1 MIVSVSNYFLTK
13 QEEGRKSRE
22 FQELEKIMASELSP
36 ALPVTPSTL
45 SVSRGMVRRRG
56 KVGVIASVLVILL
69 ATTIGGLWLIPWQQS
84 VVGTGEVIIFNPM
97 QRPQNIEAQ
106 IPAVLVDWFVQ
117 EGDTVK
123 KGEKIAQI
131 EDIDSKFLD
140 PNQAKRFQEQ
150 RQALQERLKA
160 AQERSANLKAQIV
173 ALTSSQSA
181 AVPTADERRKQARDR
196 LKAAEQVVIASTQ
209 SLNVAQQVASQAAE
223 ERFQQAQERIRQAR
237 QALIAAVEN
246 ARIETLN
253 LARIESLA
261 DKGLR
266 SEREREQA
274 QNSQKRT
281 ATEVERAKQS
291 LEIAKRDV
299 SVGALEQGRARLQV
313 TSAQADLSRAKAS
326 LEEVRRGTNVGDLD
340 FDKVKAD
347 TAATI
352 SSAKASLSSVD
363 ETIAGINNDLIKL
376 QVESG
381 NLDRRREQQFVL
393 APSAG
398 RVVRLMKAGAGE
410 TVKSGDVLAVL
421 APDTQE
427 QMVELFVTDNDAPFV
442 FGGAPV
448 RLQFAGWPALQ
459 WVGLGPAAAQG
470 TFAGRVKLVDAIDD
484 GKNRYRVVIEP
495 DYKAIKSGEEPAWP
509 TPNNRKPGEAL
520 TLRPG
525 AEASG
530 WIMLNRVSLGFELW
544 RQLNSFPPSINS
556 KVMKDKSGSDKQDGL
571 SESDDKEEKKP
582 KRKVKIK

>member
-1 MIVSVSNYFLTK
+1 
-13 QEEGRKSRE
+13 
-22 FQELEKIMASELSP
+22 MASELAP
-36 ALPVTPSTL
+36 ALPIAPPTL
-45 SVSRGMVRRRG
+45 SISRSMVRRRG
-56 KVGVIASVLVILL
+56 KVGVIASILVILL

-84 VVGTGEVIIFNPM
+84 VIGTGEVIIFDPM

-106 IPAVLVDWFVQ
+106 IPARLVDWFVQ

-140 PNQAKRFQEQ
+140 PDQAKRVAQQ
-150 RQALQERLKA
+150 RQTLQARLKA
-160 AQERSANLKAQIV
+160 AQNRSKSLQNQIV

-181 AVPTADERRKQARDR
+181 AVPTADERRKQAGDR
-196 LKAAEQVVIASTQ
+196 LQAAQQVVISATQ
-209 SLNVAQQVASQAAE
+209 SLNVAQQVASQAAD
-223 ERFQQAQERIRQAR
+223 ERLRQAEERIRQAE
-237 QALIAAVEN
+237 QTVIATEEN

-253 LARIESLA
+253 LTRIDSLTN
-261 DKGLR
+261 KGLR

-291 LEIAKRDV
+291 LEIAKRDAK
-299 SVGALEQGRARLQV
+299 VGSLEQGRAKLQV
-313 TSAQADLSRAKAS
+313 TSAQADLARARAT
-326 LEEVRRGTNVGDLD
+326 LQEVRRGTNVGDLD

-352 SSAKASLSSVD
+352 SGAQASLSSVD
-363 ETIAGINNDLIKL
+363 ETIASINNELLKL
-376 QVESG
+376 EIDSG
-381 NLDRRREQQFVL
+381 NLDRRRAQQFVL

-421 APDTQE
+421 APNTQE
-427 QMVELFVTDNDAPFV
+427 QMVELFVTDNDAPFI

-484 GKNRYRVVIEP
+484 GKNRYRVIIEP
-495 DYKAIKSGEEPAWP
+495 DYKAIERGEEPAWP

-544 RQLNSFPPSINS
+544 RQLNSFPPSINP
-556 KVMKDKSGSDKQDGL
+556 KLIKDKSGSDKQDGL

-582 KRKVKIK
+582 KRKINIK